1 MTKKAVIFDFDGTI
15 MDTNDLILN
24 SWQHTFNHY
33 EGKKRG
39 NEEIYATFG
48 ETLKYSMKNL
58 LPNVETDE
66 AIEKYREYQIAHSDE
81 QIKLFDD
88 IVELLD
94 ELKKRD
100 LLLGIVTSRLRNT
113 TMKYLKSFDLLDY
126 FDVIVTCDD
135 TNVHKPKPEPA
146 LIALKQLDVKKDETI
161 MVGDTRFDIGCANNA
176 GIDSVLVNW
185 GVAYRQENLPSEFIP
200 KYVINKPMELLEVI

>member
-1 MTKKAVIFDFDGTI
+1 MTKKAIIFDFDGTI

-24 SWQHTFNHY
+24 SWQHTFKHF
-33 EGKKRG
+33 EGKERSI
-39 NEEIYATFG
+39 EEIYETFG
-48 ETLKYSMKNL
+48 ETLTYSMQNL
-58 LPNVETDE
+58 LPNVETGL
-66 AIEKYREYQIAHSDE
+66 AIEKYREYQVVHSDE
-81 QIKLFDD
+81 QIKIFDD
-88 IVELLD
+88 IVKLLD
-94 ELKKRD
+94 ELKNRD
-100 LLLGIVTSRLRNT
+100 LLLSIVTSRLRNT

-135 TNVHKPKPEPA
+135 TNIHKPKPEPA
-146 LIALKQLDVKKDETI
+146 LIALKKLNVRKDETI
-161 MVGDTRFDIGCANNA
+161 MVGDTRFDIGCANSA

>member
-1 MTKKAVIFDFDGTI
+1 MVYGYFLGALAIPYLFSLNMGAITAVYFLT
-15 MDTNDLILN
+15 
-24 SWQHTFNHY
+24 
-33 EGKKRG
+33 KRG
-39 NEEIYATFG
+39 FG
-48 ETLKYSMKNL
+48 NSLESFIDGNPKSK
-58 LPNVETDE
+58 
-66 AIEKYREYQIAHSDE
+66 R
-81 QIKLFDD
+81 
-88 IVELLD
+88 LLD